1 MRRRH
6 AFLFVLQFVFHRDLW
21 EMCLHMYMSLC
32 ISMRAYLPNAVE
44 GVVVSALCVH
54 MRAYPS
60 NAVEGVVVSVLCVH
74 MCAYLP
80 NAKSK

>member
-6 AFLFVLQFVFHRDLW
+6 SFLFVLQFVFYTDLW
-21 EMCLHMYMSLC
+21 EVGLHMYMSLC
-32 ISMRAYLPNAVE
+32 IS
-44 GVVVSALCVH
+44 

-74 MCAYLP
+74 MRAYLPNAVGVVVSVLCVHMCAYLP